1 MSETPQEN
9 LKKTPL
15 YQEHLKFGA
24 RIVEFGGWAMPVQY
38 SSIIAEHTAVRTAAG
53 LFDVSHMG
61 EFMVEGPEAMAAINH
76 LITHDLAPAAVD
88 QAIYSPMCYPNGT
101 VVDDILVYRLA
112 EQKFL
117 VVVNA
122 GNMEKD
128 WEWFL
133 ENCRDFDC
141 DLDNISHDVGQLA
154 LQGPLAQQVLQR
166 LTDADLSQIRFYRA
180 QQGVTVAGVKSLL
193 VSRTGYTGEDGFEV
207 YCDAADA
214 PQLWAAILAA
224 GADAGV
230 IPTGL
235 GARDTLRFEAC
246 LPLYGHEI
254 NDAVTP
260 LEAGLGRF
268 VKLEKAEFIG
278 REALLQQKA
287 AGLKRKLV
295 GLEVTGRGIPRQGYP
310 VAVEGREVGAVTTG
324 TASPTLGKPLGLA
337 YVPPEYASLGT
348 QLSVV
353 VRGTPVPAQVVPTP
367 FYKRQK

>member
-1 MSETPQEN
+1 MEN

-15 YQEHLKFGA
+15 YPEHLKFGG

-61 EFMVEGPEAMAAINH
+61 EFLVEGPEAMAAINH
-76 LITHDLAPAAVD
+76 VITANLVPATID
-88 QAIYSPMCYPNGT
+88 QAVYSPVCYPGGT
-101 VVDDILVYRLA
+101 CVDDVLVYRLG
-112 EQKFL
+112 EQRYL

-128 WEWFL
+128 WDWFV
-133 ENCRDFDC
+133 EHCQGFDC
-141 DLDNISHDVGQLA
+141 DLDNISFGVGQLA

-166 LTDADLSQIRFYRA
+166 LTATDLGQIKYYRC
-180 QQGVTVAGVKSLL
+180 QQDVSVAGQKTLL

-207 YCDAADA
+207 YCSAAVA
-214 PQLWAAILAA
+214 PQLWEAMLEA
-224 GADAGV
+224 GADEGV
-230 IPTGL
+230 IPCGL

-246 LPLYGHEI
+246 MPLYGHEI
-254 NDAVTP
+254 DDQTTP
-260 LEAGLGRF
+260 LEAGLSRF
-268 VKLEKAEFIG
+268 VKLDKEEFIG
-278 REALLQQKA
+278 REALVQQKA
-287 AGLKRKLV
+287 EGLKRKLI
-295 GLEVTGRGIPRQGYP
+295 GLEVTGRGIPRPGYP
-310 VAVEGREVGAVTTG
+310 IAVESREIGRITTG
-324 TASPTLGKPLGLA
+324 TQSPTLGKALGLG

-353 VRGTPVPAQVVPTP
+353 IRGVPVAAQVVPTP